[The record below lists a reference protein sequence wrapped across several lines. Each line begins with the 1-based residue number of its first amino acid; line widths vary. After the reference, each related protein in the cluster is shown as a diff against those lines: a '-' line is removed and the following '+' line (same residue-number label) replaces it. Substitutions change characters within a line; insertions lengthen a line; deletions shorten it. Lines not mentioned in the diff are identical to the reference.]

1 MEKKTEKMNFEEAM
15 ARLEEIVKNL
25 EKGDLPLDKAMTS
38 FEEGVKLSKVCLDQL
53 EKADRKVEILL
64 QGRDGQK
71 KAEPFEISET
81 S

>member
-15 ARLEEIVKNL
+15 GRLEEIVKNL

-71 KAEPFEISET
+71 KAEPFEISE
-81 S
+81 SS

>member
-15 ARLEEIVKNL
+15 AKLEEIVKNL

-71 KAEPFEISET
+71 KAEPFEISEP